1 MQENQTTENTQDPN
15 NVPKKTDVQFIE
27 QLKNIYRE
35 IATLD
40 EDLKAVKEDA
50 KDAGYNPALLSK
62 VAKALSEF
70 KANEI
75 IEKNQLF
82 EKLVEKVEGG
92 ENNE

>member
-1 MQENQTTENTQDPN
+1 MENVQNTQDPN
-15 NVPKKTDVQFIE
+15 NVAKKTDVQFIE

-40 EDLKAVKEDA
+40 EDLKAIKEDA

-62 VAKALSEF
+62 VAKALSDY
-70 KANEI
+70 KADEI

-82 EKLVEKVEGG
+82 EKLVEKVESDS
-92 ENNE
+92 EE

>member
-1 MQENQTTENTQDPN
+1 MENVQNTQDPN

-35 IATLD
+35 ISTLD

-50 KDAGYNPALLSK
+50 KEAGYNPALLSK

-70 KANEI
+70 KENEI
-75 IEKNQLF
+75 IEKNNIF
-82 EKLVEKVEGG
+82 EQMINKVKMV
-92 ENNE
+92 